1 MFVKRES
8 NWRMNVFDRNLFM
21 CCVTVAIMVVSM
33 ASCHVRSTELD
44 NDAAVKMVQAGA
56 DPVAGRAPF
65 LPSTESLPRLLGSGL
80 KEKK

>member
-1 MFVKRES
+1 M
-8 NWRMNVFDRNLFM
+8 FDRNLFM

-44 NDAAVKMVQAGA
+44 NEAVVKMVQAGA
-56 DPVAGRAPF
+56 DPVAATCAVSSIDRELAPVC
-65 LPSTESLPRLLGSGL
+65 LVQAL